1 MLRAHVQRYSVYS
14 AHWERLITNPHREGS
29 TSQLDQKEVLDR
41 WRNPAGSSK
50 RWATGAVGHN
60 LMLSILIESV
70 GPV

>member
-1 MLRAHVQRYSVYS
+1 MLRADVQRYSVY
-14 AHWERLITNPHREGS
+14 ITNPHREGS

-41 WRNPAGSSK
+41 WGSPVGPSK
-50 RWATGAVGHN
+50 RWATGEVGRN